1 MMSDLEGVSH
11 PWGMRP
17 VDRERKPRP
26 RQPGPEGGGR
36 ESEEKEAPSEEQLA
50 HTMRELEIAVEKIN
64 ERMAQLG
71 KAVHLEIITTPSG
84 PAVHIIDREMTD
96 SLGREGWEATRR
108 IQPEEA
114 LEWLN
119 RLQQGEG
126 LIVDEDA

>member
-1 MMSDLEGVSH
+1 MPDLEGVSH

-17 VDRERKPRP
+17 VDRERKPRSQQGAP
-26 RQPGPEGGGR
+26 QGGGR
-36 ESEEKEAPSEEQLA
+36 EGEGKEPPSEEELA
-50 HTMRELEIAVEKIN
+50 HTMRELEIAVEAIN
-64 ERMAQLG
+64 ERMTQLG
-71 KAVHLEIITTPSG
+71 KDVHLEIITTPSG
-84 PAVHIIDREMTD
+84 PAVHIVDHEMSN

-114 LEWLN
+114 IEWLN